1 MTTFSPEAR
10 AALVVAH
17 PGHELRVYGWL
28 ETTRPRVFVLTD
40 GSGRTEFSR
49 LQSTTSILT
58 DVGSQPGSVYGR
70 FSDLTLYHALLRHDH
85 EVFTELVCQ
94 LADEFLR
101 ERIEY
106 VVGDA
111 IEGYNTVHDAC
122 RLVLN
127 AAVELANCARGIEL
141 GNYDFLL
148 KGRPDECPAR
158 LRDRAIWF
166 HLDDDAVGRK
176 MKAADN
182 YPELAAE
189 VEAAIRENTA
199 DAFRVECL
207 RPVEADADEHPVVEK
222 PYYEQYAERQVAA
235 GYYQHVI
242 RYREHIFPLAEAL
255 RECVVR
261 AV

>member
-1 MTTFSPEAR
+1 MTYTPEGR

-28 ETTRPRVFVLTD
+28 ETARPRVFVLTD
-40 GSGRTEFSR
+40 GSGRTERSR
-49 LQSTTSILT
+49 LQSTTNILEG
-58 DVGSQPGSVYGR
+58 VGSEPGSVYGR
-70 FSDLTLYHALLRHDH
+70 FSDSTIYQALLRHDQQL
-85 EVFTELVCQ
+85 FTGLAQE

-101 ERIEY
+101 EDIAY
-106 VVGDA
+106 AAGDA
-111 IEGYNTVHDAC
+111 VEGYNTAHDAC
-122 RLVLN
+122 RLVLD
-127 AAVELANCARGIEL
+127 AAVGMASRARGDRL
-141 GNYDFLL
+141 GNYDFPL
-148 KGRPDECPAR
+148 KGRPDECPVH
-158 LRDRAIWF
+158 LRDRAICLR
-166 HLDDDAVGRK
+166 LDDDTVNRK

-207 RPVEADADEHPVVEK
+207 RPVEEDAGEHFASEK

-242 RYREHIFPLAEAL
+242 RYREHILPLAAAL
-255 RECVVR
+255 RACVVR
-261 AV
+261 AG